1 MKSIAFRK
9 VKSGQVVINS
19 PQEFPESPHPFVLSI
34 NAVYLTESE
43 SMIKPNGIACAKK
56 DQGYLKSA

>member
-9 VKSGQVVINS
+9 VKSGQVVINP
-19 PQEFPESPHPFVLSI
+19 PQEFPESPHPFVPSI
-34 NAVYLTESE
+34 NAVYLTES
-43 SMIKPNGIACAKK
+43 MIKPKGIACAKK